1 MPLFGMSHAP
11 LWNKSC
17 PSLEGVMPLSGGIC
31 QWPVS
36 NYISIRSAVLCR
48 CRACTPRPSWSGTT
62 RATSPCRASG
72 TPTGAKFSSRTC
84 CLSVFARWVVVLGCC
99 VLVWMGRSGPLCT
112 EKEHATN
119 ALAGPVDWGK
129 PSGGAGAGR
138 RLPAR
143 LICLTSR
150 FMTSI
155 PLLNQPFCNPMKIPP
170 PCPWPPT

>member
-1 MPLFGMSHAP
+1 MRHAP
-11 LWNKSC
+11 LWMESC
-17 PSLEGVMPLSGGIC
+17 PSLVESASGLS
-31 QWPVS
+31 QTTS
-36 NYISIRSAVLCR
+36 SSAPPTPQMLCR
-48 CRACTPRPSWSGTT
+48 RRACTPRPSWSGTT